1 VHPEVDELKPKL
13 KEILY
18 DCAVEIRAT
27 KAALYLLDPDLR
39 KFELVTD
46 FGFRGGV
53 RQAAGFNDPLI
64 DRCQRGRVPF
74 FVNSVAADPRLSELL
89 FQGST
94 QKLMAVPLYSRGQL
108 VGFID
113 MRDKAAQALF
123 EQGDVVKA
131 QGIADRILTVF
142 ASKNI
147 FNQRFITLSDTEE
160 VERKKAPD
168 KVPVMPVYAPMTLDD
183 LPKVSSDPNDNRK
196 TLVKPMPVTAPQRVI
211 APEPV
216 VDPSAVTAKT
226 SSIITKARLA
236 AARII
241 VPSVPPSVGE
251 PEIALIRDVLR
262 AVLYLPGV
270 VLAAVS
276 ATGTAGG
283 IQEISAKGPLKPEG
297 ADALQSKLQN
307 WLSKRGES
315 TGKLRTNVT
324 TPLGAAMPEV
334 AANHLVKVF
343 TAPVM
348 SSSVRGLYFTV
359 AFTETPDRS
368 THELLTA
375 LLTSLEIAIDH
386 SLNRS
391 TITNMRNRM
400 AEELLEP
407 QFSGYPELRRHTESV
422 AGRSEQFARF
432 IGLSP
437 EDVETT
443 RLVAMV
449 HDVGMRVLNY
459 DKLYRKRDLTAE
471 ELALLREHPSVGA
484 AMIEPLLGVDVA
496 RAVLAHH
503 ERFDGGGYPNEL
515 RGENIPMPSRIVAI
529 CDAYVVMTDPS
540 SYHAVVSHPDALAAI
555 TRGAGG
561 QFDPELAVRF
571 AELMANA

>member
-1 VHPEVDELKPKL
+1 MHPEVDELKPKL

-27 KAALYLLDPDLR
+27 KAALYLLDPELR

-53 RQAAGFNDPLI
+53 RQAAGLNDPLI

-74 FVNSVAADPRLSELL
+74 FVNSVGADPRLSELL

-108 VGFID
+108 VGLID

-123 EQGDVVKA
+123 EQSDVVKA
-131 QGIADRILTVF
+131 QGIAERILTVF

-147 FNQRFITLSDTEE
+147 FNQRFITLSDAEE
-160 VERKKAPD
+160 VERKKATD
-168 KVPVMPVYAPMTLDD
+168 KVPVMPVFAPMTIDD
-183 LPKVSSDPNDNRK
+183 LPKVPSDPNDNRK
-196 TLVKPMPVTAPQRVI
+196 TVLKPNPVTAPQRVMASEPI
-211 APEPV
+211 A
-216 VDPSAVTAKT
+216 DPAAITAKT
-226 SSIITKARLA
+226 SAIVTKARLA

-241 VPSVPPSVGE
+241 VPSVPTALGE
-251 PEIALIRDVLR
+251 PEIALMRDVLR

-276 ATGTAGG
+276 ATGTTGG
-283 IQEISAKGPLKPEG
+283 IQEVSSKGPLKSEG
-297 ADALQSKLQN
+297 LDALQAKLQN

-315 TGKLRTNVT
+315 TGKLRTNVF

-334 AANHLVKVF
+334 GPGHLVKVF

-348 SSSVRGLYFTV
+348 SAAIRGMYFTV
-359 AFTETPDRS
+359 AFTETPERS

-375 LLTSLEIAIDH
+375 LLTSLEIGIDH

-391 TITNMRNRM
+391 SITNMRNRM

-407 QFSGYPELRRHTESV
+407 QFSTYQDLRRHTESV
-422 AGRSEQFARF
+422 AGRCEQFARF
-432 IGLSP
+432 IGLTP
-437 EDVETT
+437 EEVETT

-459 DKLYRKRDLTAE
+459 EKLYRKRDLTAE
-471 ELALLREHPSVGA
+471 ELALLREHPAVGA

-515 RGENIPMPSRIVAI
+515 RGENIPIPSRIVTI
-529 CDAYVVMTDPS
+529 CDSYVVMTDPS
-540 SYHAVVSHPDALAAI
+540 SYHAVVTHPEALAAI
-555 TRGAGG
+555 ARGAGG

-571 AELMANA
+571 SELMANA